1 MKRKEFVKFGIFR
14 GLIYKVGI
22 RKWNGFRGF
31 VQIVKR
37 DVKRCFFYVQ
47 LVLFFNVNI
56 CLMLKVKNDTL

>member
-14 GLIYKVGI
+14 GLIYKVGT

-37 DVKRCFFYVQ
+37 DAKRCLFYVQ
-47 LVLFFNVNI
+47 LASSFNVNT